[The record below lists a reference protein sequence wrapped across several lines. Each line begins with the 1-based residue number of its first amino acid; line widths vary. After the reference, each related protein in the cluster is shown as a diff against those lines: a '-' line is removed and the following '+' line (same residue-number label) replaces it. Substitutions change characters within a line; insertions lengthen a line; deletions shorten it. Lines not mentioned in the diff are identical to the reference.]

1 MGRSKKVHTHT
12 THLHTHLHTHTHT
25 HKRTRLHTHAR
36 YTLPIDFTLFYAC
49 NMTTDAYQTDAY
61 MTELKEMATQL
72 KIQDSDLHPGGFAS
86 DGNLYTER
94 EYVSTIWDE
103 TVRVCILRGR
113 GVSARVSVKS
123 AMGALAK

>member
-1 MGRSKKVHTHT
+1 
-12 THLHTHLHTHTHT
+12 
-25 HKRTRLHTHAR
+25 
-36 YTLPIDFTLFYAC
+36 
-49 NMTTDAYQTDAY
+49 MTTDAYQTDAY

-113 GVSARVSVKS
+113 GG
-123 AMGALAK
+123 MGGRITSQPQLEHRTGGRIYRKPHEEGRALLVQR